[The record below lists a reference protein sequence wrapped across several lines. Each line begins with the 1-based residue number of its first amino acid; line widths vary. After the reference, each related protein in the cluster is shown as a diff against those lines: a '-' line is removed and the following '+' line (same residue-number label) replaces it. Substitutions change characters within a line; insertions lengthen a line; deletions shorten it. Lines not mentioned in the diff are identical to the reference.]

1 MVVVLRVGSAAPVV
15 TESEVVE
22 KVAAPRELLVLEEPE
37 VVAELE
43 AVEEAVAPVMKLVD
57 LAVAVLPKHVLAVAV
72 DLVDLWANT
81 KVEAEEVVVEAT

>member
-1 MVVVLRVGSAAPVV
+1 MVVLRVGSAAPVV